1 MVNLRDALANKI
13 LVLDGAMGTMIQHHN
28 PDEAEFRGERFKDSE
43 KDLRGNND
51 LLSITSPELVR
62 QIHADY
68 LEAGADILE
77 TNTFSSTTIAQ
88 ADYGLESLARELN
101 QAAAELAVSVA
112 KEYST
117 DDKPRYVAGTLGP
130 TNRTASISP
139 SVNDPGARNVTFME
153 LADAYT
159 DAAIGLLDGGVHAI
173 LIETIFDTLN
183 AKAAIFAC
191 KKLLRERKSDI
202 PLLISGTITDASGR
216 TLSGQTTE
224 AFYNAVAH
232 GRPLAIGLNC
242 ALGPDLLRQYV
253 VEMSRIADCYTL
265 AYPNAGLP
273 NEFGEYDLSEDEM
286 AEFISE
292 WAESGLVN
300 IVGGCCGSTPEHI
313 AAIAQTV
320 EGKKPRVLP
329 ERPRAMRLSGLEPFT
344 VSA

>member
-1 MVNLRDALANKI
+1 MSNIRTALRDKI
-13 LVLDGAMGTMIQHHN
+13 LVLDGAMGTMIQN
-28 PDEAEFRGERFKDSE
+28 QKLEESEFRGDRFADWQQ
-43 KDLRGNND
+43 DLQGNND
-51 LLSITSPELVR
+51 LLSLTQPELVR
-62 QIHADY
+62 DIHAQY
-68 LEAGADILE
+68 LQAGANILE

-88 ADYGLESLARELN
+88 ADYGMQDLAREMN
-101 QAAAELAVSVA
+101 QASAELAVSVA
-112 KEYST
+112 KEYAT
-117 DDKPRYVAGTLGP
+117 AEQPRFVAGTLGP

-139 SVNDPGARNVTFME
+139 SVTDPGARNVTFME

-159 DAAIGLLDGGVHAI
+159 DAAIGLIDGGVHAI

-191 KKLLRERKSDI
+191 KKLLRERQLDLPI
-202 PLLISGTITDASGR
+202 FISGTITDASGR

-232 GRPLAIGLNC
+232 ANPLAIGLNC

-253 VEMSRIADCYTL
+253 AEMARIAACHTL

-273 NEFGEYDLSEDEM
+273 NEFGDYDMSEDEM
-286 AEFISE
+286 AEHIGE
-292 WAESGLVN
+292 WADAGLVN

-313 AAIAQTV
+313 AAIAESV
-320 EGKKPRVLP
+320 AGKKPRELP
-329 ERPRAMRLSGLEPFT
+329 ERPPALRLSGLEPFT